1 MAQKKYK
8 YLSQVPES
16 RSSVSNSD
24 LMAKPEERPVFS
36 FEYLQ
41 DTSIRKKCTD
51 QMFLYDL
58 LNHLREISKKIWKE
72 LQTAGKHS
80 LVGYEMLPV
89 EYFVP
94 KKMPAIVTPEVKKL
108 MVFRASGDNRVMVG
122 IKQEA
127 IFHVL
132 FVETVHGE
140 VSPH

>member
-1 MAQKKYK
+1 MGNKKLK
-8 YLSQVPES
+8 YIKHLPES
-16 RSSVSNSD
+16 RESLTSGD
-24 LMAKPEERPVFS
+24 LKAKKEERPVFS

-41 DTSIRKKCTD
+41 DVSIRKKCTD

-58 LNHLREISKKIWKE
+58 LHHLREICGKTWKE
-72 LQTAGKHS
+72 IQSAGKHS

-94 KKMPAIVTPEVKKL
+94 KKMPEIVSPDVKKL

-122 IKQEA
+122 IKQES

-132 FVETVHGE
+132 FVETVHGD